1 MDASQGARVAPGLLD
16 LVQKQANEEHGH
28 ADHEQN
34 ACQTHQAVVCRK
46 EVDQCF
52 HGYLLLGCLHLRS
65 ISARGHDLSQAFG
78 TMLLHIEPDQH
89 WEDV

>member
-1 MDASQGARVAPGLLD
+1 
-16 LVQKQANEEHGH
+16 
-28 ADHEQN
+28 
-34 ACQTHQAVVCRK
+34 
-46 EVDQCF
+46 
-52 HGYLLLGCLHLRS
+52 LGCLHLRS

>member
-1 MDASQGARVAPGLLD
+1 MDARKGVCVAPVLLD
-16 LVQKQANEEHGH
+16 LVEKQANEEHRH

-34 ACQTHQAVVCRK
+34 ACQAHEAVVGGK

-52 HGYLLLGCLHLRS
+52 HGHLLLGYPHLRS

-78 TMLLHIEPDQH
+78 TMLLHIEQDQH